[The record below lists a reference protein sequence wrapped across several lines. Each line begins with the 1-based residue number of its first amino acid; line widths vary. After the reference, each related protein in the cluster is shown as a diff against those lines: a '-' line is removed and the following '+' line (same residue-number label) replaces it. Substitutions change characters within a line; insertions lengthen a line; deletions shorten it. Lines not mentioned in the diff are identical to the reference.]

1 MEVTVPPGVY
11 AGELIEI
18 DGPDGNLL
26 STTVPEGLGPGDTF
40 IVDHSD
46 GSATAVGA
54 ASANRSDIMLAFSTW
69 FERESVGDRVD
80 RFVKTNAHRMAAT
93 GSLETSATGGEHSLE
108 WWPVYLEYQAEF
120 EALLQ
125 EFLDEG
131 KAHGWPSFRD
141 EEVVWESVRV
151 LPDGETVSTA
161 GTHLGHNIPDQRG
174 NRYCI
179 NLCSVAHQPPVRMTE
194 RSVRD
199 ALRTLS

>member
-1 MEVTVPPGVY
+1 M
-11 AGELIEI
+11 L
-18 DGPDGNLL
+18 
-26 STTVPEGLGPGDTF
+26 
-40 IVDHSD
+40 
-46 GSATAVGA
+46 
-54 ASANRSDIMLAFSTW
+54 ASAPNPINFYD
-69 FERESVGDRVD
+69 SVSGKLL
-80 RFVKTNAHRMAAT
+80 FVAPRGRTA
-93 GSLETSATGGEHSLE
+93 
-108 WWPVYLEYQAEF
+108 AEF
-120 EALLQ
+120 LAES
-125 EFLDEG
+125 

-199 ALRTLS
+199 ALRNL